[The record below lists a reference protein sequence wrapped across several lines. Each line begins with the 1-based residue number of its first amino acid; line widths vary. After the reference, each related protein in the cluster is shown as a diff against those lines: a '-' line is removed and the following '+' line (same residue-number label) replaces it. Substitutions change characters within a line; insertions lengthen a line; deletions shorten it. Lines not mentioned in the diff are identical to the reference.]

1 MKPKMTLKLCVDG
14 AMTIALLLLMAYELI
29 GKAAHEWIGM
39 AMFLLFVLHHIL
51 NGKWVKN
58 LLKGRYT
65 PLRTLQTV
73 LAAVI
78 LLCMFGSMV
87 SGIVLSEY
95 TFAFLNIREGQS
107 WARTLHMLSSYW
119 GFVLMALHL
128 GLHWGMILQMAKKRF
143 GFQFP
148 GSTWPFPVIATAVA
162 IYGIFAV
169 VHREIG
175 SYLFLKSEFVFFNFE
190 EPLVFF
196 FLDYLA
202 ITGTFVFIGHYLT
215 KLLRQWGKRHK
226 AE

>member
-95 TFAFLNIREGQS
+95 TFAFLNIR
-107 WARTLHMLSSYW
+107 
-119 GFVLMALHL
+119 
-128 GLHWGMILQMAKKRF
+128 
-143 GFQFP
+143 
-148 GSTWPFPVIATAVA
+148 
-162 IYGIFAV
+162 
-169 VHREIG
+169 
-175 SYLFLKSEFVFFNFE
+175 SEERRV
-190 EPLVFF
+190 
-196 FLDYLA
+196 
-202 ITGTFVFIGHYLT
+202 
-215 KLLRQWGKRHK
+215 GKECRL
-226 AE
+226 